1 MSKIELIEEAIERAI
16 RRESKLTPFAM
27 SVPMLGSLQ
36 IRHLLNNLGAISKS
50 FLDVGSHRGGSY
62 CSAVFKNN
70 NLDDVAAVDSWASDV
85 INGEHNEEDFREN
98 AAMFTPANVEKPTIM
113 NIIKSDAFET
123 DLSLF
128 DGRKIDFYSYDA
140 GHSFDDQK
148 NALLYYN
155 PILADEFI
163 YVCDDFNFGE
173 VKQGTFAGIQE
184 GGYQIRYYRE
194 LSNIDSG
201 PDEHCNEQWWRG
213 YGVFLLKK
221 QS

>member
-1 MSKIELIEEAIERAI
+1 MTKIELIEQAIEKAI
-16 RRESKLTPFAM
+16 NRESKLTPLAM

-36 IRHLLNNLGAISKS
+36 IRHLLNNLGAISSS

-70 NLDDVAAVDSWASDV
+70 NLDDAAAVDSWASDLTE
-85 INGEHNEEDFREN
+85 GEHHEEDFRDN
-98 AAMFTPANVEKPTIM
+98 SAMFTPANVEKPTIM
-113 NIIKSDAFET
+113 NIIKSDAFGV

-128 DGRKIDFYSYDA
+128 DGKKVDFYSYDA
-140 GHSFDDQK
+140 GHGFEDQK
-148 NALLYYN
+148 NALLYYK

-163 YVCDDFNFGE
+163 YVCDDFNWGE

-184 GGYQIRYYRE
+184 GGYQILYYRE
-194 LSNIDSG
+194 LSNTDPNS
-201 PDEHCNEQWWRG
+201 DEHNNNEWWRG

-221 QS
+221 QA